1 MLPCWPTGLH
11 SQLPTSLITCPLS
24 PSAFSLCCS
33 HPGLAVPPS
42 EAPLLPL
49 PGTCFPQS
57 KGLRGRGMPVSNSS
71 FKTAQCKDLSV
82 KPSWVACL
90 ENHFLP
96 STLLPLY
103 FPLIKSL
110 HIYYYQTQSIMAYLL
125 CLLSEYLCWN
135 VSSMKAENFFSLW
148 FIAKSWK
155 PKQGLVCSRC
165 LIHTC

>member
-1 MLPCWPTGLH
+1 MLTYWPAQPA
-11 SQLPTSLITCPLS
+11 SNFSDDMSSFPTCILTVLQPHWSS
-24 PSAFSLCCS
+24 CS
-33 HPGLAVPPS
+33 SIRGS
-42 EAPLLPL
+42 TAPLFLGRVSPRA
-49 PGTCFPQS
+49 
-57 KGLRGRGMPVSNSS
+57 RGWGGHVCLQLLLQD
-71 FKTAQCKDLSV
+71 FAQCKDLSV

-103 FPLIKSL
+103 FPLFKSL
-110 HIYYYQTQSIMAYLL
+110 SIYYYQTQSIMAYLL

-148 FIAKSWK
+148 FTAKSWK